1 MKQIEIDDSV
11 ILIRISQAYRPNMT
25 MIELYDYTR
34 GQWRLDPERASH
46 AKYGLAVYKGI
57 VQEVYSILSWYK
69 AGSTLSTRHGNE
81 NIERGRNERM
91 EGRYEFIGNLA
102 PDHIRKKYK
111 NKSVAHFFKQG
122 QSNPVS
128 YINVEK

>member
-1 MKQIEIDDSV
+1 MKQLEIDDPV
-11 ILIRISQAYRPNMT
+11 ILIRISEAYRPRMS

-34 GQWRLDPERASH
+34 GQWRLDPKRASK
-46 AKYGLAVYKGI
+46 AKFGLSVYKGI
-57 VQEVYSILSWYK
+57 VKEVYSILDWYK
-69 AGSTLSTRHGNE
+69 AGSTFSTRRGNE
-81 NIERGRNERM
+81 NINRGQDERL

-102 PDHIRKKYK
+102 PDRIRKKYK

-122 QSNPVS
+122 QSNPIS